1 MREAEGCGAGP
12 GLRDVGGAEQAA
24 TFVLTASEARH
35 ATGGRPGLELGPLGA
50 ESALV
55 RAQPVRSRPC
65 SPASSLLAPRL
76 LAREPA
82 G

>member
-1 MREAEGCGAGP
+1 MREPEGCGVGP
-12 GLRDVGGAEQAA
+12 GLRDVGGAEQEA
-24 TFVLTASEARH
+24 TFVLTPSEARH
-35 ATGGRPGLELGPLGA
+35 TRGGRPGLELWPPGA

-55 RAQPVRSRPC
+55 RAQPVRSRPS

-82 G
+82 E